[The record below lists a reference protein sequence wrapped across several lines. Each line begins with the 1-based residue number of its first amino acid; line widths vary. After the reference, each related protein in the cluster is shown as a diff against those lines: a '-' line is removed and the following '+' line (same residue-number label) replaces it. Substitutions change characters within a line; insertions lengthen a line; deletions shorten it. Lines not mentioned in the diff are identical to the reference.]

1 MHLTH
6 TPAAVACGSAHTG
19 SARPQY
25 GQGTGARLVPEPRK
39 ERSVMLFDGH
49 DTGCTPS
56 QLSRQGKAL
65 LQVGIVG
72 TH

>member
-1 MHLTH
+1 MHFTH
-6 TPAAVACGSAHTG
+6 RPWADAAFSAHTG

-39 ERSVMLFDGH
+39 ERGIVLFDRN
-49 DTGCTPS
+49 DTGGTPS
-56 QLSRQGKAL
+56 QLSRQGKAF